1 MSRLYT
7 FFSILVFSFVPILTN
22 FAQDNTQVGLPEGA
36 IARLGK
42 GGINVMQFSPNGEH
56 LAVGTSI
63 GVWVYDV
70 EDRNE
75 TALFPRYTEESNVIA
90 FSPDGKKL
98 ASGGYNNSV
107 ILMWDLETGNKLSTF
122 TLPQKIS
129 GVSALVFSE
138 NNKTLFSIG
147 KSGHITEWD
156 IETGRDISK
165 KQFNNSKS
173 VVAFAKDGKT
183 FVTGDAIA
191 CKIRLGDTVDGSLGN
206 VFKVKSNLSLGNT
219 VSKLLGGN
227 PKNKEV
233 KKGVETLAISPDN
246 KTIASAHDDNMI
258 RLWDTSTKTE
268 RISLKGHTEIINT
281 VAFSP
286 DSKILASGSADRIIM
301 LWDAKEGRHLAT
313 LSGHK
318 NNINALMFSP
328 TEKGLLASGSA
339 DGTVRFW
346 NTNDGKEQSIFTID
360 YTASVKALAFSTN
373 NTMLCSA
380 GYDGVVQIWH
390 VETGKELPSP
400 SVPHFDAINA
410 LAFSQDATLFA
421 CNGVDTIIS
430 SEGTTATARSKSHKE
445 IRLSILPTGDKLI
458 SFPQETSALAFSP
471 DNKILAAGTHRQSIS
486 LFDINSGT
494 ELFNI
499 KMKEP
504 FGKRLVFSPNGKLL
518 AIHGTFVQTQL
529 WDVVEQRKIT
539 LPNIQNSDGLAF
551 SPDSSL
557 LALKYRGGIDLW
569 RVTPTSIEKYREI
582 TRNSRRGF
590 GNILMFSPDGKTIID
605 VQQYNGRKS
614 LIQFWDVDTGNDL
627 GNVSGHA
634 KWIETLAFS
643 HDGKIL
649 ASGAAD
655 GTVLLWDWEKTISKA
670 KENKG
675 N

>member
-1 MSRLYT
+1 MKTQNLFFIALLFT
-7 FFSILVFSFVPILTN
+7 FAIFSNGI
-22 FAQDNTQVGLPEGA
+22 AQDNTQVGLPEGA

-42 GGINVMQFSPNGEH
+42 GEINVMQFSPNGEH

-63 GVWVYDV
+63 GVWLYDV
-70 EDRNE
+70 EDRKE
-75 TALFPRYTEESNVIA
+75 IALFSGHTEEVNVIA

-107 ILMWDLETGNKLSTF
+107 ILLWDLETGNKLSTF
-122 TLPQKIS
+122 TLTQKFI
-129 GVSALVFSE
+129 GISALVFSE

-147 KSGHITEWD
+147 KAGHITEWD
-156 IETGRDISK
+156 IETSKEISK
-165 KQFNNSKS
+165 RQFNNSKS
-173 VVAFAKDGKT
+173 VVAFAEDGKT
-183 FVTGDAIA
+183 FVTGDSIA
-191 CKIRLGDTVDGSLGN
+191 CKIRLGDTVKGRLGD
-206 VFKVKSNLSLGNT
+206 VFKVKPNSSLGNT
-219 VSKLLGGN
+219 FSKLLGGN
-227 PKNKEV
+227 SKNKEV

-246 KTIASAHDDNMI
+246 KTIVSAHDDNII
-258 RLWDTSTKTE
+258 RLWNTSTKTE
-268 RISLKGHTEIINT
+268 RISLKGHSEIINT
-281 VAFSP
+281 IAFSP
-286 DSKILASGSADRIIM
+286 DSTILASGSADRTIM
-301 LWDAKEGRHLAT
+301 LWDVKEGRHLAT

-318 NNINALMFSP
+318 NSINTLTFSP
-328 TEKGLLASGSA
+328 TEKGLLASGSS

-346 NTNDGKEQSIFTID
+346 DTNDGKERSIFATG

-390 VETGKELPSP
+390 VETRNELPAP
-400 SVPHFDAINA
+400 SVPHFDAVNA

-421 CNGVDTIIS
+421 CNGVDTIVS
-430 SEGTTATARSKSHKE
+430 SEGTTATARSKSYKE
-445 IRLSILPTGDKLI
+445 IRLSILPTGEELI

-471 DNKILAAGTHRQSIS
+471 DNKILAASTRRLGIS
-486 LFDINSGT
+486 LFDINSGI
-494 ELFNI
+494 ELVHVHT
-499 KMKEP
+499 KDP
-504 FGKRLVFSPNGKLL
+504 FGRRLVFSPNGKLL
-518 AIHGTFVQTQL
+518 AIHGTFVRTQL
-529 WDVVEQRKIT
+529 WDIVEQRKIT

-557 LALKYRGGIDLW
+557 LALKYREGIDLW
-569 RVTPTSIEKYREI
+569 SVTPTSIEKHREI

-605 VQQYNGRKS
+605 VQYNGRQS

-643 HDGKIL
+643 HDGRIL

-655 GTVLLWDWEKTISKA
+655 GTILLWDWEKIMA
-670 KENKG
+670 RY
-675 N
+675 